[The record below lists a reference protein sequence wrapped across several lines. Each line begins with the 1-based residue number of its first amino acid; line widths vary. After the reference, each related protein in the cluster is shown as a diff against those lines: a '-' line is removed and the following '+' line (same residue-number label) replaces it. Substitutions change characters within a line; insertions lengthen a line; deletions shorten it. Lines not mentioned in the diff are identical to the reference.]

1 MKPLLPLLLCLGL
14 AFSTSAQKQNWIT
27 VYTDDFSGAHY
38 ELGYGQYN
46 HVFLL
51 QSGISFLGSIKVP
64 AGAQVI
70 LYAEDNFRGRSITLT
85 EDARMRYLKAK
96 GFAEIGMMVSMIVKP
111 LPEGTPPVASPFIT
125 IYQHNFSGHA
135 KNLAV
140 GYYEAYDFGHI
151 DNDQISSVKVPK
163 GLQVTLYEHAGF
175 KGKSLVLTADATA
188 DFLISKK
195 FNDAT
200 SSLRVEEL
208 PTEVETKPV
217 VVKDSVVT
225 EPAAPAILSETVA
238 IIYQDEFKGKNQQLK
253 PGLYN
258 LEDLNLTEKTISS
271 IQLKPGYQVTLF
283 DNENFKGR
291 SLTLTADAS
300 PSFLAFRNFDNAAVS
315 LIVEIIQQA
324 QPVELNIVT
333 LYENDFT
340 GRSQKLAPGRYA
352 TSQLGIRND
361 ALSSIT
367 VAPGFKVTLYE
378 HGDFTGRT
386 MFIRGQ
392 SVNAAFF
399 NQHQFNDIASAVVVE
414 EIPHEEQVVTIYSEK
429 FSGKSQELE
438 PGEYGASKLTIGEN
452 ELTSLRVPKGFEV
465 TLFEHGNFKGLKTI
479 VDRDTDYSTS
489 KMFNNIYSSV
499 IVSKPNWP
507 IEVTPVPVAPV
518 PVVVPP
524 VTPEP
529 VIIRDTVVIIQ
540 QPAQPV
546 PPPCILPESEYATA
560 LEAVRGKAFS
570 AEKMQMAKLVTKDRC
585 LTNDQIRG
593 IAQLFSFE
601 DQTLEF
607 VQYAHV
613 LALEKNTYYTLENVF
628 KFMSSREK
636 FTKFLSG
643 KK

>member
-1 MKPLLPLLLCLGL
+1 MKPLLPLLLCLVL
-14 AFSTSAQKQNWIT
+14 AFSASAQKQNWIT

-38 ELGYGQYN
+38 ELGFGQYN
-46 HVFLL
+46 NIFLM
-51 QSGISFLGSIKVP
+51 QSGISYVGSVKVP
-64 AGAQVI
+64 AGMQVV
-70 LYAEDNFRGRSITLT
+70 LYAEDNFKGRSITLT
-85 EDARMRYLKAK
+85 EDARTRYLKAN
-96 GFAEIGMMVSMIVKP
+96 GFAQIGLTVSMIVKP
-111 LPEGTPPVASPFIT
+111 MPEGTLPVTAPFIT
-125 IYQHNFSGHA
+125 IYQDNFSGDA
-135 KNLAV
+135 KNLST
-140 GYYEAYDFGHI
+140 GYYEAYEFGHI
-151 DNDQISSVKVPK
+151 DNDQVSSVKVPK
-163 GLQVTLYEHAGF
+163 GLRVTLYEHSGY
-175 KGKSLVLTADATA
+175 KGRALVLTADATT
-188 DFLISKK
+188 DFLTAKK
-195 FNDAT
+195 FNNVT
-200 SSLRVEEL
+200 SSLLVEEQ
-208 PTEVETKPV
+208 PEETKPEPTL
-217 VVKDSVVT
+217 VKDTVVT
-225 EPAAPAILSETVA
+225 QPTTPAILAETVA

-253 PGLYN
+253 PGRYN
-258 LEDLNLTEKTISS
+258 LEDLNLKEKTISS
-271 IQLKPGYQVTLF
+271 IQLKPGYQVVLF

-300 PSFLAFRNFDNAAVS
+300 PSFLAFRNFDNAIVS
-315 LIVEIIQQA
+315 LIVEQIPQA
-324 QPVELNIVT
+324 QPAELNIVT

-340 GRSQKLAPGRYA
+340 GRSQKLAPGRYTA
-352 TSQLGIRND
+352 SQLGIRND

-367 VAPGFKVTLYE
+367 VAPGFKATLYE

-399 NQHQFNDIASAVVVE
+399 NQHQFNDIASAVVIE

-479 VDRDTDYSTS
+479 VDRDTDYSKS
-489 KMFNNIYSSV
+489 KMFNNIYSSL

-524 VTPEP
+524 VTQEP
-529 VIIRDTVVIIQ
+529 VIIRDTMVIVQ
-540 QPAQPV
+540 TPPQPEV
-546 PPPCILPESEYATA
+546 PPCILTDNEYATA

-570 AEKMQMAKLVTKDRC
+570 AEKMQMAKLVTKERC

-607 VQYAHV
+607 VQYAYN
-613 LALEKNTYYTLENVF
+613 LSTEKSTYYTLETVF
-628 KFMSSREK
+628 KFMSSKDK

-643 KK
+643 KR